1 MTITKLLIF
10 ALLFINKLSTILAII
25 TLTTDF
31 GEKDH
36 FAGATK
42 GAIYS
47 ELPDVRIVD
56 ISHSVSP
63 FNVPEAAYII
73 RNAFN
78 SFPKGTI
85 HIVGIDAEINPE
97 NKHIAVK
104 LDDHYFICAN
114 NGIMSM
120 ICAEITPE
128 KIVEINIHDKIETS
142 FPVLDVFVK
151 VACHIARGGTLE
163 VIGKVITDIK
173 PIKDLVPFVNDEKTQ
188 IIGSIIYI
196 DNYGNVVT
204 NIKKKFF
211 EEVQKTRRFE
221 VSARNYKF
229 DTIHSKYSDIIDF
242 NIDKSKRHD
251 EGRKLVVFNSSD
263 YMEIALYKSN
273 TATVGSASTLLGLKL
288 RDTITINFFK
298 N

>member
-1 MTITKLLIF
+1 M
-10 ALLFINKLSTILAII
+10 AII

-47 ELPDVRIVD
+47 ELPDVKIVD
-56 ISHSVSP
+56 ISHSIAP

-73 RNAFN
+73 FNAYKN
-78 SFPKGTI
+78 FPKGTI
-85 HIVGIDAEINPE
+85 HVIGIDSELNKE

-120 ICAEITPE
+120 ICAEIAPE
-128 KIVEINIHDKIETS
+128 KIVEINIHDKIESS
-142 FPVLDVFVK
+142 FAVLDVFVK

-163 VIGKVITDIK
+163 VIGKVIEEIK
-173 PIKDLVPFVNDEKTQ
+173 PIKDLVPFVNVDKTQ
-188 IIGSIIYI
+188 IIGNIIYI

-204 NIKKKFF
+204 NIKKRFF
-211 EEVQKTRRFE
+211 ESVQKGRPFE

-229 DTIHSKYSDIIDF
+229 STIHSKYSDIINFD
-242 NIDKSKRHD
+242 IEKSKRHD
-251 EGRKLVVFNSSD
+251 EGRKMVVFNSSN
-263 YMEIALYKSN
+263 YLEIALYKSN
-273 TATVGSASTLLGLKL
+273 SASVGSASTLLGLGL
-288 RDTITINFFK
+288 RDTITVNFYK
-298 N
+298 E

>member
-1 MTITKLLIF
+1 M
-10 ALLFINKLSTILAII
+10 AII

-36 FAGATK
+36 FTGATK

-47 ELPDVRIVD
+47 ELPDVNIVD
-56 ISHSVSP
+56 ISHNVSP
-63 FNVPEAAYII
+63 FSIPEAAYII
-73 RNAFN
+73 QNAYS

-85 HIVGIDAEINPE
+85 HIIGIDSEINAE

-120 ICAEITPE
+120 ICSDIAPE
-128 KIVEINIHDKIETS
+128 KIVEINIHDRLQSS

-163 VIGKVITDIK
+163 VIGKTINSIK
-173 PIKDLVPFVNDEKTQ
+173 PIKNIEPFVKDDKTQ

-196 DNYGNVVT
+196 DNYGNVIT
-204 NIKKKFF
+204 NIKRSFF
-211 EEVQKTRRFE
+211 ESIQKGRTFE
-221 VSARNYKF
+221 ISARNYKF
-229 DTIHSKYSDIIDF
+229 KKIHQKYSDIVNFDIPAE
-242 NIDKSKRHD
+242 KRQD
-251 EGRKLVVFNSSD
+251 EGRKLVVFNSGGFL
-263 YMEIALYKSN
+263 EISVFKSN
-273 TATVGSASTLLGLKL
+273 PSTVGGASSLLGLGIM
-288 RDTITINFFK
+288 DAVSINFSAESALP
-298 N
+298 NAI

>member
-1 MTITKLLIF
+1 M
-10 ALLFINKLSTILAII
+10 AII

-47 ELPDVRIVD
+47 ELPDVKIVD
-56 ISHSVSP
+56 ISHNVSP
-63 FNVPEAAYII
+63 FNIPEAAYII
-73 RNAFN
+73 QNAYK

-85 HIVGIDAEINPE
+85 HIIGIDSEINPE
-97 NKHIAVK
+97 NKHIALK

-120 ICAEITPE
+120 ICSEIAPE
-128 KIVEINIHDKIETS
+128 KIVEINIHDKIQTS

-163 VIGKVITDIK
+163 IIGKTIHSIK
-173 PIKDLVPFVNDEKTQ
+173 PIKNIVPFVNDEKTQ
-188 IIGSIIYI
+188 IVGSVIYV

-204 NIKKKFF
+204 NIKRSFF
-211 EEVQKTRRFE
+211 EIVQKGRSFE
-221 VSARNYKF
+221 ISARNYKF
-229 DTIHSKYSDIIDF
+229 KKIHHKYSDIVNFEIPDE
-242 NIDKSKRHD
+242 KRQD
-251 EGRKLVVFNSSD
+251 EGRGLVVFNSGD
-263 YMEIALYKSN
+263 FLEIALYKSN
-273 TATVGSASTLLGLKL
+273 SITVGSASSLMGLGIM
-288 RDTITINFFK
+288 DTVSVNFNK
-298 N
+298 E

>member
-1 MTITKLLIF
+1 M
-10 ALLFINKLSTILAII
+10 AII

-36 FAGATK
+36 FVGAVK

-47 ELPDVRIVD
+47 ELENVKIVD
-56 ISHSVSP
+56 ISHSISP

-73 RNAFN
+73 QNVYN
-78 SFPKGTI
+78 SFPKGSI
-85 HIVGIDAEINPE
+85 HLIGIDSELNQE

-120 ICAEITPE
+120 ICAEIAAE
-128 KIVEINIHDKIETS
+128 KIVEINIHDKIETN

-163 VIGKVITDIK
+163 VIGKKIDTIK
-173 PIKDLVPFVNDEKTQ
+173 PIKNMSPFVNDEQTQ
-188 IIGSIIYI
+188 IIGSVIYI

-204 NIKKKFF
+204 NIKRKFF
-211 EEVQKTRRFE
+211 EAIQKGRPYE
-221 VSARNYKF
+221 ISARSYKF
-229 DTIHSKYSDIIDF
+229 KEIYNKYSEIVNFDMPED
-242 NIDKSKRHD
+242 KRHD
-251 EGRKLVVFNSSD
+251 EGKGLVLFNSSD
-263 YMEIALYKSN
+263 YLEIAIYKSDN
-273 TATVGSASTLLGLKL
+273 ATVGSASTLMGLQM
-288 RDTITINFFK
+288 RDTVTVNFIK
-298 N
+298 D